1 MNVMALL
8 ARKNILAIARRGA
21 KQLKKLSSHA
31 PENCLAKTY
40 LLEAELAA
48 VKGNNRLAKCKY
60 MSAIGVAAEY
70 GAS

>member
-1 MNVMALL
+1 MNIMASL
-8 ARKNILAIARRGA
+8 ARKNILAIARQGA